1 MNTLMKKLGEVV
13 VFLMLLSTSGAAAQA
28 AADEPFEYTMPQ
40 VIYVEVEAEESLQD
54 RYGNAGPLAE
64 LAMQYDFQLEMEVL
78 RAEAYEAKADLI
90 QTAEEAEADLYYR
103 QQIAVDAAIAALWP
117 HVGVTPYGFGDTPS
131 IWDCSGLT
139 KWYLEH
145 RGITDVVH
153 SATAQVRDI
162 RSTIVDAPIA
172 GDLVAFQKYGASEYF
187 HIGVYIGGGMMIHS
201 ANPNKDTPFEAIQPF
216 ADFENS
222 KVAYIRY

>member
-1 MNTLMKKLGEVV
+1 VNYMNKLGELVTI
-13 VFLMLLSTSGAAAQA
+13 LLLLALTGSTAT
-28 AADEPFEYTMPQ
+28 ADTSEAEETPRVQY
-40 VIYVEVEAEESLQD
+40 IYVEPEETFYD
-54 RYGNAGPLAE
+54 RYSNKGPLAALTLEYDYNLE
-64 LAMQYDFQLEMEVL
+64 LVA
-78 RAEAYEAKADLI
+78 AEAARL
-90 QTAEEAEADLYYR
+90 EEEQHLVELQEWAEADEFAST
-103 QQIAVDAAIAALWP
+103 QVEIDAAIAALWP

-139 KWYLEH
+139 LWYLEQ

-172 GDLVAFQKYGASEYF
+172 GDLVAFQKNGSSSYF

-201 ANPNKDTPFEAIQPF
+201 ANPNKDTVFEAIQPF
-216 ADFENS
+216 AEFENS

>member
-1 MNTLMKKLGEVV
+1 MKKLGEVLA
-13 VFLMLLSTSGAAAQA
+13 FLMLLSTTGAAAQA

-40 VIYVEVEAEESLQD
+40 IVYVEVEAEESLQD

-78 RAEAYEAKADLI
+78 RTEAYEAKADLI
-90 QTAEEAEADLYYR
+90 QTAEEAEADLYY
-103 QQIAVDAAIAALWP
+103 QQQVAVDAAIASLWP
-117 HVGVTPYGFGDTPS
+117 HVNVTPYGFGDSPS

-172 GDLVAFQKYGASEYF
+172 GDLVAFQKSGASSYF
-187 HIGVYIGGGMMIHS
+187 HIGVYLGGGMMIHA
-201 ANPNKDTPFEAIQPF
+201 ANPDKDTTFQSVSSF
-216 ADFENS
+216 ADSENS
-222 KVAYIRY
+222 RVAYIRY